1 MERRRHDRYPVRQTR
16 WNKRLYHEYPYRVL
30 NVSREGCLIESP
42 EPMSFSQEPR
52 RLELPLPLRPQGVS
66 LPVILV
72 WSARRAVPPNKE
84 GYLYGLRF
92 LNIDNA
98 DSHILQAY
106 VDFLARDV
114 SISQIE
120 HAYADLTHLRE
131 KLCVLA
137 AYRERQGLPFLH

>member
-16 WNKRLYHEYPYRVL
+16 WNKTLYHEYPYKVL
-30 NVSREGCLIESP
+30 NVSREGCLIASP

-72 WSARRAVPPNKE
+72 WSAAGTAPPNRAV
-84 GYLYGLRF
+84 YLYGLRF
-92 LNIDNA
+92 LDT
-98 DSHILQAY
+98 DDVDRRILEAY

-114 SISQIE
+114 SIAQVE
-120 HAYADLTHLRE
+120 KAYADLTHLQE
-131 KLCVLA
+131 ELSVLA
-137 AYRERQGLPFLH
+137 AYRERQRHPFLH